1 MNKNTD
7 WKSCMDSLTAKRIKP
22 DEDKIKSLLKA
33 SKRKLESE
41 GRLGMDEVT
50 STSKFS
56 LAYESLRELLE
67 ALAIKNGYKIY
78 NHECYTY
85 FLKEIIDESTK
96 GDEFDAIRKI
106 RNGVNYYG
114 KELAPQQAEKM
125 IKQIK
130 ELRNFVNTIL
140 STTKAPT
147 DSSASAS
154 STEKQN
160 KSA

>member
-7 WKSCMDSLTAKRIKP
+7 WKSCVDSLTAKKIKP
-22 DEDKIKSLLKA
+22 DEEKIKSLLKA

-41 GRLGMDEVT
+41 ERLGMDEVT

-85 FLKEIIDESTK
+85 FLKEVLNQSEK
-96 GDEFDAIRKI
+96 GDDFDAIRKV
-106 RNGVNYYG
+106 RNGVNYYA
-114 KELAPQQAEKM
+114 KELPPQQAEKI
-125 IKQIK
+125 IKQAK
-130 ELRNFVNTIL
+130 ELRNFINKLLEENI
-140 STTKAPT
+140 SNKENRKK
-147 DSSASAS
+147 S
-154 STEKQN
+154 STEN
-160 KSA
+160 A